1 MSNVLEMALEA
12 LEWADNFHNEG
23 EPVQVRIAE
32 AIAALKEVIKQQG
45 ENSAIDAI
53 YAAWHGAG
61 VDIAGGDW
69 KRFVGML
76 PPLYAPTLTIPAER
90 ALKEATKNQ
99 GEPVAYIHKWK
110 PHAAII
116 GKSLHF
122 TDTSPHGDDVEIIP
136 LYTSAPTIPEGMMLV
151 PKEPVAVV
159 KHNGLG
165 FPCVDLLG
173 KNGAQYFGLADD
185 TLLYTSAAPKGYKP

>member
-1 MSNVLEMALEA
+1 MTDRVESIQLGVDGVLEIALEA
-12 LEWADNFHNEG
+12 LEYHREQTRAIPKSD
-23 EPVQVRIAE
+23 A
-32 AIAALKEVIKQQG
+32 AIAALKEAIKHQG

-99 GEPVAYIHKWK
+99 GEP
-110 PHAAII
+110 
-116 GKSLHF
+116 G
-122 TDTSPHGDDVEIIP
+122 
-136 LYTSAPTIPEGMMLV
+136 PEGI
-151 PKEPVAVV
+151 
-159 KHNGLG
+159 
-165 FPCVDLLG
+165 D
-173 KNGAQYFGLADD
+173 
-185 TLLYTSAAPKGYKP
+185 